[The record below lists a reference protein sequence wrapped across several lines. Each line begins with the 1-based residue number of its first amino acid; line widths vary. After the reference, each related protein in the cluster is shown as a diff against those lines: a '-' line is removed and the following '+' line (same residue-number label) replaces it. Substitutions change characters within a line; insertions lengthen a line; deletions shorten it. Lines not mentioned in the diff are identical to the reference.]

1 MEFKVDSNEGILCCG
16 LFNWPWFGLLLGK
29 YFERLFKSL
38 DALYRI
44 ILDYK
49 NMSDSS
55 LSVSDMDKLK
65 KCNNS
70 SITQPNY
77 GLA

>member
-1 MEFKVDSNEGILCCG
+1 MALVWITFGKIL
-16 LFNWPWFGLLLGK
+16 
-29 YFERLFKSL
+29 RTIKSL